1 MSNIIKAV
9 IAGVPVGDEEP
20 VRVMGVINA
29 SPESF
34 YKGSV
39 VTEPE
44 RAASLAEEM
53 VREGASFIDVGGMST
68 APYLDTYVTPEE
80 EAGRVVPIIKAIKEN
95 SSVKA
100 PVSIDTT
107 RAFVAEK
114 AIEAGADIVNDV
126 RGLKED
132 PRMAKVVAEY
142 GVPVIVA
149 ANPLGQRIEGA
160 DPVKVVMTALE
171 ESITIAEDAGVDA
184 AKIVIDPAI
193 GFIRPKNPPW
203 YVWDATVIANLDLL
217 RAFGLPILVGIS
229 RKSFLKAITGREK
242 PEERLAGSLAATAIA
257 VWNGAHIVRAH
268 DVRETADA
276 VKVAKFI
283 RDKSEAGWSFSF
295 RPYR

>member
-132 PRMAKVVAEY
+132 PRMARVVAEY

>member
-1 MSNIIKAV
+1 MSNVIKAV

-68 APYLDTYVTPEE
+68 APYLNTYVTPEE
-80 EAGRVVPIIKAIKEN
+80 EAERVVPIIKTIKEN
-95 SSVKA
+95 SSVKV

-132 PRMAKVVAEY
+132 PRIAKVVAEY

-149 ANPLGQRIEGA
+149 ANPLGQRVEGA

-171 ESITIAEDAGVDA
+171 ESIKIAEDAGVDA
-184 AKIVIDPAI
+184 AKIVVDPAI

-203 YVWDATVIANLDLL
+203 YVWDATVIANLDIL
-217 RAFGLPILVGIS
+217 RVFGLPILVGVS

-242 PEERLAGSLAATAIA
+242 PEERLAGSIAATAIT
-257 VWNGAHIVRAH
+257 VWNGTHIVRAH
-268 DVRETADA
+268 DVRETVDA

-283 RDKSEAGWSFSF
+283 RDRAEPGWSFSF
-295 RPYR
+295 RPYG

>member
-1 MSNIIKAV
+1 MSNVIKAV

-68 APYLDTYVTPEE
+68 APYLNTYVTPEE
-80 EAGRVVPIIKAIKEN
+80 EAERVVPIIKTIKEN
-95 SSVKA
+95 SSVKV

-132 PRMAKVVAEY
+132 PRIAKVVAEY

-149 ANPLGQRIEGA
+149 ANPLGQRVEGA

-171 ESITIAEDAGVDA
+171 ESIKIAEDAGVDA
-184 AKIVIDPAI
+184 AKIVVDPAI

-203 YVWDATVIANLDLL
+203 YVWDATVIANLDIL
-217 RAFGLPILVGIS
+217 RVFGLPILVGVS

-242 PEERLAGSLAATAIA
+242 PEERLAGSIAATAIT

-268 DVRETADA
+268 DVRETVDA

-283 RDKSEAGWSFSF
+283 RDRAEPGWSFSF
-295 RPYR
+295 RPYG

>member
-1 MSNIIKAV
+1 MSIIIKAV
-9 IAGVPVGDEEP
+9 IAGVSVGDEEP

-39 VTEPE
+39 VTDPE
-44 RAASLAEEM
+44 RATSLAEEM

-132 PRMAKVVAEY
+132 PRMARVVAEY

-160 DPVKVVMTALE
+160 DPVRAVMTALE
-171 ESITIAEDAGVDA
+171 ESIKIAEDAGVDT

-203 YVWDATVIANLDLL
+203 YVWDATVIAKLDIL
-217 RAFGLPILVGIS
+217 RAFGHPILVGIS
-229 RKSFLKAITGREK
+229 RKSFLRAITGREK

-283 RDKSEAGWSFSF
+283 REKSEPGWSFSF
-295 RPYR
+295 RPYK

>member
-1 MSNIIKAV
+1 LSNLIKAV

-39 VTEPE
+39 VTNPE
-44 RAASLAEEM
+44 KAASLAEEM
-53 VREGASFIDVGGMST
+53 VKEGASFIDVGGMST

-80 EAGRVVPIIKAIKEN
+80 EAKRVIPIIKAIKEN
-95 SSVKA
+95 SSAKA
-100 PVSIDTT
+100 PVSVDTT
-107 RAFVAEK
+107 RAFVAER
-114 AIEAGADIVNDV
+114 ALEAGADIVNDV
-126 RGLKED
+126 KGLKED
-132 PRMAKVVAEY
+132 PKMARIVAEY

-149 ANPLGQRIEGA
+149 ANPLGQKIEGA
-160 DPVKVVMTALE
+160 DPVRTVMTALE
-171 ESITIAEDAGVDA
+171 ESVRIAEDAGVDA
-184 AKIVIDPAI
+184 SKIVIDPAI

-203 YVWDATVIANLDLL
+203 YVWDATVIANLDIL

-268 DVRETADA
+268 DVRETVDA

-283 RDKSEAGWSFSF
+283 RDKSEPGWSFSF
-295 RPYR
+295 RPYG

>member
-1 MSNIIKAV
+1 MSNVIKAV

-20 VRVMGVINA
+20 VRIMGVINA

-39 VTEPE
+39 VTDPE

-80 EAGRVVPIIKAIKEN
+80 EVERVVPIIKAIKEN
-95 SSVKA
+95 SSLKV

-114 AIEAGADIVNDV
+114 AIKAGADIVNDV
-126 RGLKED
+126 KGLKED
-132 PRMAKVVAEY
+132 PRMVKVVAEY

-160 DPVKVVMTALE
+160 DPIRVVMTALE
-171 ESITIAEDAGVDA
+171 ESIRIAEDAGVDT
-184 AKIVIDPAI
+184 AKIVVDPAI
-193 GFIRPKNPPW
+193 GFIRPEKPPW
-203 YVWDATVIANLDLL
+203 YVWDATVIANLDIL

-229 RKSFLKAITGREK
+229 RKSFLKAITGRER

-268 DVRETADA
+268 DVRETVDA

-283 RDKSEAGWSFSF
+283 RDRSEPGWSFSF
-295 RPYR
+295 RPYK

>member
-39 VTEPE
+39 VTDPE

-80 EAGRVVPIIKAIKEN
+80 EAGRVVPIIEAIKEN

-100 PVSIDTT
+100 PVSVDTT
-107 RAFVAEK
+107 RAFVAKK

-126 RGLKED
+126 KGLKGD
-132 PRMAKVVAEY
+132 PRMCKVVAEY

-160 DPVKVVMTALE
+160 DPIRTVMTALE
-171 ESITIAEDAGVDA
+171 ESIRIAEDAGVDV

-203 YVWDATVIANLDLL
+203 YVWDATVIANLDIL

-242 PEERLAGSLAATAIA
+242 PEERLAGSLAAAAIA

-268 DVRETADA
+268 DVRETVDA
-276 VKVAKFI
+276 VRVAKFI
-283 RDKSEAGWSFSF
+283 RDKSEPGWSFSF

>member
-1 MSNIIKAV
+1 MSNLIKAV

-39 VTEPE
+39 VTNPE
-44 RAASLAEEM
+44 KAASLAEEM
-53 VREGASFIDVGGMST
+53 VKEGASFIDVGGMST

-80 EAGRVVPIIKAIKEN
+80 EAKRVIPIIKAIKEN
-95 SSVKA
+95 SSAKA
-100 PVSIDTT
+100 PVSVDTT
-107 RAFVAEK
+107 RAFVAER
-114 AIEAGADIVNDV
+114 ALEAGADIVNDV
-126 RGLKED
+126 KGLKED
-132 PRMAKVVAEY
+132 PKMARIVAEY

-149 ANPLGQRIEGA
+149 ANPLGQKIEGA
-160 DPVKVVMTALE
+160 DPVRTVMTALE
-171 ESITIAEDAGVDA
+171 ESVRIAEDAGVDA
-184 AKIVIDPAI
+184 SKIVIDPAI

-203 YVWDATVIANLDLL
+203 YVWDATVIANLDIL

-268 DVRETADA
+268 DVRETVDA

-283 RDKSEAGWSFSF
+283 RDKSEPGWSFSF
-295 RPYR
+295 RPYG

>member
-1 MSNIIKAV
+1 MSNVIKAV
-9 IAGVPVGDEEP
+9 IAGVSVGDEEP

-44 RAASLAEEM
+44 RAAALAEEM

-68 APYLDTYVTPEE
+68 APYLETYVTPEE
-80 EAGRVVPIIKAIKEN
+80 EVGRVVPIIKAIKEN

-149 ANPLGQRIEGA
+149 ANPVGQRIEGN
-160 DPVKVVMTALE
+160 DPVRVVLTALE
-171 ESITIAEDAGVDA
+171 ESIRIAEDAGVDTG
-184 AKIVIDPAI
+184 KIVVDPAI

-203 YVWDATVIANLDLL
+203 YVWDATVIANLDIL
-217 RAFGLPILVGIS
+217 RAFGLPILIGIS

-268 DVRETADA
+268 DVKETVDA

-283 RDKSEAGWSFSF
+283 RDKSEPGWSFSF
-295 RPYR
+295 RPYG

>member
-132 PRMAKVVAEY
+132 PRMARVVAEY

-283 RDKSEAGWSFSF
+283 RDKSEPGWSFSF